1 MKKLTY
7 GFCFAASM
15 VFAATVARAQQQ
27 ALPQPVQPG
36 QPAAALQQAPDAQA
50 PIGTT
55 RDIVNPENRFGQQ
68 RASVLDN
75 APGQPVAAPDRSM
88 LPTANPSAAA
98 PRIPAPQMMNDARQ
112 SASQRGELGV
122 WLVAS
127 GGPGVEIRRVTIGSA
142 ADEAGLQQGDV
153 ILQVNG
159 QDIASPGDAQR
170 AIRQIAPGQ
179 MAMLEIWRNG
189 EQQQIEANL
198 RPARESTYQVGFRGD
213 ESASNNGLAS
223 RTMRLEE
230 QVGMLMQEV
239 QRMRQEMVQMRA
251 SAGSQSTSPAP
262 AALPATSPFD
272 EVATPTPTPNLP
284 ASTDAAVDDAFGEA
298 ATAPADTTEIETE
311 AVDAETATD
320 AAGTTTETDATAT
333 ESTATD
339 DAIDADTDADAD
351 TEADGAK
358 NDTETEADSGS
369 LFE

>member
-1 MKKLTY
+1 M
-7 GFCFAASM
+7 A
-15 VFAATVARAQQQ
+15 VAVAVAQAQQQ
-27 ALPQPVQPG
+27 GLPQPVQPG
-36 QPAAALQQAPDAQA
+36 QPAAALQQAPEAQA

-88 LPTANPSAAA
+88 LPPANPSAAA
-98 PRIPAPQMMNDARQ
+98 PRMPAPQMMNDAQQR
-112 SASQRGELGV
+112 AGQRGELGV

-198 RPARESTYQVGFRGD
+198 RPAREPTYQVGFRGD
-213 ESASNNGLAS
+213 ESPSNSGLAS

-251 SAGSQSTSPAP
+251 SAGSQPTSPAP
-262 AALPATSPFD
+262 AAQPATISPFD
-272 EVATPTPTPNLP
+272 EAATQTPTPNLP

-298 ATAPADTTEIETE
+298 ATEPADTTELETDAIES
-311 AVDAETATD
+311 ETATD
-320 AAGTTTETDATAT
+320 ATGTNSATDATDTDTDATAT
-333 ESTATD
+333 DSDAEADATD
-339 DAIDADTDADAD
+339 T
-351 TEADGAK
+351 K
-358 NDTETEADSGS
+358 TETEADSGS